1 MHTVFGEEREHL
13 QDLGIDGKII
23 LNIILNTYCGGGRG
37 GGWVAQDRL
46 ERRTLINTKIK
57 IIHKAIKYEA
67 FMHYV
72 GTRYPLDR
80 NCAGRSQ

>member
-13 QDLGIDGKII
+13 QDLGIEGSITLKTIFS
-23 LNIILNTYCGGGRG
+23 TYVGGGGR
-37 GGWVAQDRL
+37 WVAQDRL

-57 IIHKAIKYEA
+57 TTHKAIKYEPSL
-67 FMHYV
+67 HYV